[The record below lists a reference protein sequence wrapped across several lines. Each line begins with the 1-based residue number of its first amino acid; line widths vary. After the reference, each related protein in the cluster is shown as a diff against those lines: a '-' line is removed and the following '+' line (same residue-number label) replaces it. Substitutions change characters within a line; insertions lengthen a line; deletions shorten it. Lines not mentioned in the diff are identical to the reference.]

1 MKIIITEL
9 LGKEGHLLK
18 DVVCAD
24 WEELV
29 DIIAAPLISE
39 KVVEP
44 RFVESA
50 KDAVRQFGGYVV
62 LIDDIAIFHGKPEDG
77 VHELALTLAL
87 LKRPVYLAEKRITAA
102 FLLAAV
108 DNKSHRGLIKEMS
121 LFFNNDKSLEIL
133 RKGEDVDAI
142 FNEFKEVE
150 GLQT

>member
-1 MKIIITEL
+1 MGIIITEL

-18 DVVCAD
+18 DVECDD

-39 KVVEP
+39 MVIEP

-62 LIDDIAIFHGKPEDG
+62 LIDDIAIFHGKPEEG
-77 VHELALTLAL
+77 VHELSLTLAL
-87 LKRPVYLAEKRITAA
+87 LKRPVYISEKRITAA

-121 LFFNNDKSLEIL
+121 LFFSDDESLEIL

-142 FNEFKEVE
+142 LKKFKEVE
-150 GLQT
+150 GLLT